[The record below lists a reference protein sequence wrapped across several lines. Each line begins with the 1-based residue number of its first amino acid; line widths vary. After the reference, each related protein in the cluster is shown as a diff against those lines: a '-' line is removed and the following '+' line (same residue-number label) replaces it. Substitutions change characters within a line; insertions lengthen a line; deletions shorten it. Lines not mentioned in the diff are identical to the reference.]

1 MKEDKVSIYKAIRSF
16 ERIRSKISR
25 SVHQGILFACAV
37 IGAVG
42 IRAR

>member
-1 MKEDKVSIYKAIRSF
+1 MKEDKVSIFKAIRSF
-16 ERIRSKISR
+16 ERILNKISR
-25 SVHQGILFACAV
+25 SVHQGILCACAV